1 MTESTPS
8 SSGPLAGKTIALG
21 VSGSIA
27 AYKAADLTS
36 ELRKA
41 GADVH
46 AVMTESATQFISAL
60 TLGTLS
66 RNPVLSSFWKEEG
79 WQPGHIELAD
89 KVDLFL
95 VAPATAQQVGNYAN
109 GLAPDLLG
117 AIYLATKAPVLLAP
131 AMNGKMYEHL
141 AVQKNLETLKGRG
154 VEIIEPVVGELA
166 CGYEESGNWHRLMR
180 SLSGS
185 LPISLRFYCPK
196 LYRACNSPAE
206 LILRINLFTKIG
218 QNERVASRSLMTPSF
233 RGCLVD

>member
-1 MTESTPS
+1 MFLPFMTDITTTQSV
-8 SSGPLAGKTIALG
+8 PLSGKTLALG

-27 AYKAADLTS
+27 SYKAADLTS

-46 AVMTESATQFISAL
+46 VVMTESATQFISAL

-66 RNPVLSSFWKEEG
+66 RNPVLTSFWEEEG

-89 KVDLFL
+89 KIDLFL

-117 AIYLATKAPVLLAP
+117 AIYLATQAPVMLAP
-131 AMNGKMYEHL
+131 AMNGKMYEHE
-141 AVQKNLETLKGRG
+141 AVQRNLEILKGRG

-166 CGYEESGNWHRLMR
+166 CGYEGIGKLAPLDEIIKRVLTRL
-180 SLSGS
+180 
-185 LPISLRFYCPK
+185 
-196 LYRACNSPAE
+196 A
-206 LILRINLFTKIG
+206 
-218 QNERVASRSLMTPSF
+218 
-233 RGCLVD
+233 

>member
-1 MTESTPS
+1 MSESTPS
-8 SSGPLAGKTIALG
+8 SSGSLAGKTIALG

-46 AVMTESATQFISAL
+46 VVMTESATKFISAL

-66 RNPVLSSFWKEEG
+66 RNPVLTSFWDEEG

-89 KVDLFL
+89 KIDLLL
-95 VAPATAQQVGNYAN
+95 VAPATAQQVGNCAN

-117 AIYLATKAPVLLAP
+117 AIYLATKAPVMLAP
-131 AMNGKMYEHL
+131 AMNGKMYEHE
-141 AVQKNLETLKGRG
+141 AVQKNLDALKGRG

-166 CGYEESGNWHRLMR
+166 CGYEGI
-180 SLSGS
+180 G
-185 LPISLRFYCPK
+185 K
-196 LYRACNSPAE
+196 LASVDE
-206 LILRINLFTKIG
+206 IIK
-218 QNERVASRSLMTPSF
+218 RVLTH
-233 RGCLVD
+233 LL

>member
-1 MTESTPS
+1 MFLPFMTDITTTQSV
-8 SSGPLAGKTIALG
+8 PLSGKTLALG

-41 GADVH
+41 GAEVH
-46 AVMTESATQFISAL
+46 VVMTESATQFISAL

-66 RNPVLSSFWKEEG
+66 RNPVLTSFWEEEG

-89 KVDLFL
+89 KIDLFL

-117 AIYLATKAPVLLAP
+117 AIYLATKAPVMLAP
-131 AMNGKMYEHL
+131 AMNGKMYEHE

-166 CGYEESGNWHRLMR
+166 CGYEGIGKLAPLDEIIKGVLTRL
-180 SLSGS
+180 
-185 LPISLRFYCPK
+185 
-196 LYRACNSPAE
+196 A
-206 LILRINLFTKIG
+206 
-218 QNERVASRSLMTPSF
+218 
-233 RGCLVD
+233 

>member
-1 MTESTPS
+1 MGCGFAKISLFVNVPMTESTPF

-46 AVMTESATQFISAL
+46 VVMTESATKFISAL

-66 RNPVLSSFWKEEG
+66 RNPVLTSFWDEEG

-89 KVDLFL
+89 KIDLFL

-117 AIYLATKAPVLLAP
+117 AIHLATKAPVMLAP
-131 AMNGKMYEHL
+131 AMNGKMYEHE
-141 AVQKNLETLKGRG
+141 AVQRNLEILKGRG
-154 VEIIEPVVGELA
+154 VEIIEPVMGELA
-166 CGYEESGNWHRLMR
+166 CGYEGI
-180 SLSGS
+180 G
-185 LPISLRFYCPK
+185 K
-196 LYRACNSPAE
+196 LASVNEIA
-206 LILRINLFTKIG
+206 
-218 QNERVASRSLMTPSF
+218 ERVLAKLR
-233 RGCLVD
+233 

>member
-1 MTESTPS
+1 MFLPFMTDITTTQSV
-8 SSGPLAGKTIALG
+8 PLSGKTLALG

-27 AYKAADLTS
+27 SYKAADLTS

-46 AVMTESATQFISAL
+46 VVMTESATQFISAL

-66 RNPVLSSFWKEEG
+66 RNPVLTSYWEEEG

-89 KVDLFL
+89 KIDLFL

-117 AIYLATKAPVLLAP
+117 AIYLATKAPVMLAP
-131 AMNGKMYEHL
+131 AMNGKMYEHE
-141 AVQKNLETLKGRG
+141 AVQKNLEILKGRG

-166 CGYEESGNWHRLMR
+166 CGYEGIGKLAPLDEIIKRVLTRL
-180 SLSGS
+180 
-185 LPISLRFYCPK
+185 
-196 LYRACNSPAE
+196 A
-206 LILRINLFTKIG
+206 
-218 QNERVASRSLMTPSF
+218 
-233 RGCLVD
+233 